1 MTNASQGFLDSIPR
15 KLQIVNFINNP
26 ILGAITFIA
35 ILATFAFLQEIVH
48 PSGHIL
54 IYFHTTFWLWMTVLL
69 SIFADGFAES
79 MAKYKHY
86 SVQDLYV
93 THLVR
98 KLTLLKKKDSPDHSI
113 IKFST
118 ESYKST
124 LVDQNKIKS
133 GDLIL
138 LTNGDIVPLDGIL
151 VSGSCYVNESDLTG
165 TLGQS
170 LKTSEEGSILTA
182 GSIIESLD
190 HIIVKITFSKRFSFY
205 ARTKHLIKA
214 ISRQSL
220 PSELALQRITFGFSI
235 LFLCVIFTVWII
247 AKYSGYEIPFIY
259 ILDLIVLLL
268 PTTFSGLQRAII
280 RYGTIKLQAKGIFVR
295 DNVALDNA
303 VDVNVVLFDKT
314 GTITV
319 GKREMTSFV
328 NISDFDDDNFL
339 ELLYLASL
347 HDTTHE
353 GQSIRNYIENRE
365 AFNNL
370 EVIESNYTYFSFSS
384 SKPISG
390 CDYKG
395 IEIRKGSIKAISEYL
410 KIGINKFPSPIK
422 EAAYQISSAHGT
434 PLIVTIDKHII
445 GVIQLRD
452 RFRKGIKKQLDK
464 FHALGIKTALLT
476 GDNVNTANYVAKK
489 MDIDEVYAD
498 VTPEDKLDI
507 VRELQQQGYIVAM
520 CGDGINDSLALAQ
533 ADVGFSF
540 EDDDMATGNVISNEH
555 DLSKLLELKNI
566 CKRMTVKRGEVTV
579 FSLTSD
585 LTKYFVII
593 PSLFSTVFPPLEI
606 LNFMRFHSLDSVILS
621 SVIFNALIIPA
632 LMPLVFGGFN
642 KTKTKYSLW
651 KGMLL
656 YGLGGIISPF
666 IFIKLIEVVIYNLS
680 LLW

>member
-1 MTNASQGFLDSIPR
+1 MTNASQRLLDSISR
-15 KLQIVNFINNP
+15 KLQIINFINNP
-26 ILGAITFIA
+26 ILGAITVIA
-35 ILATFAFLQEIVH
+35 ILASFAFLQEIIN
-48 PSGHIL
+48 SSEHIL

-98 KLTLLKKKDSPDHSI
+98 KLTLLKKKDSLDNNI
-113 IKFST
+113 IKFNT
-118 ESYKST
+118 ESYKSI

-182 GSIIESLD
+182 GSIIDSLD

-280 RYGTIKLQAKGIFVR
+280 RYGTIKLQEKGIFVR

-328 NISDFDDDNFL
+328 NISDFDDENFL

-347 HDTTHE
+347 HDTTNE
-353 GQSIRNYIENRE
+353 GQSIRNYTENRE
-365 AFNNL
+365 AFNKL
-370 EVIESNYTYFSFSS
+370 EVVESNYTYFSFSS

-395 IEIRKGSIKAISEYL
+395 IEIRKGSVKAISEYL
-410 KIGINKFPSPIK
+410 KIGIDNFPAPIK
-422 EAAYQISSAHGT
+422 EATHQISSAHGT

-464 FHALGIKTALLT
+464 FHELGIKTALLT

-489 MDIDEVYAD
+489 MEIDEVYAD
-498 VTPEDKLDI
+498 ATPEDKLDI

-632 LMPLVFGGFN
+632 LMPLVFDGFN

-666 IFIKLIEVVIYNLS
+666 IFIKLIEIVIYNLS